1 MAVWRAPAQALAG
14 LRHAAWVLPAE
25 ARIAPGR
32 WVRLDA
38 WALPASGRRVLLHAG
53 ALDGDGWAVAFEG
66 ARLVVRP
73 RCDGAVGW
81 RSRTLAPGWH
91 RVEVAFGPD
100 ADGALEPAVRPVA
113 VRVDGRALAP
123 ATLTPI
129 EAVPGDRAEVA
140 GAVLGGARDRAGGH
154 ANLRYGERP
163 GELVARCEVRDRPV
177 AVAARPAVVRG
188 ARVVVRRVGDGHEGR
203 VQGAPRGAR
212 VLWDLGD
219 RVQVGARTRWP
230 EAWVRRPVAVH
241 LSTPGGAVRLRGPRT
256 SGHVAVPVF
265 RPGEGGY
272 AAFRIPAL
280 VRAADGALLAFAE
293 GRLESVS
300 DSCRTKHLV
309 LRRSEDEG
317 RTWGPLTVA
326 AALPEGPGVRSLMN
340 PSPVVDAVRGT
351 GRVVLV
357 HSALDA
363 DEWSIAA
370 GRGRAALRAVAS
382 EDHGRTWGEPVDVA
396 AQLGLPEGVEAAW
409 PDPQGWRVQ
418 VGTLGHGVQLRHG
431 PHPGRLCFA
440 GHGTFGPGSVFDG
453 VGFLF
458 WSDDLGRT
466 WQVGP
471 AFATR
476 DDGTPAR
483 GVNESALAELP
494 DGRLVVHARHYRD
507 GRPVGW
513 RAVARVAWGADG
525 RARVGPVRTE
535 RQLVDSGVQAGLLAT
550 PPTAAAP
557 AGGLWCS
564 FPAHPTARVALTL
577 RGSLDGGATWPLERL
592 LVAGRVG
599 YSDLVALPDGIGVL
613 YEDGADGALSFVAV
627 PDA

>member
-1 MAVWRAPAQALAG
+1 MAVWRAPARALAG
-14 LRHAAWVLPAE
+14 LRHAAWVLPA
-25 ARIAPGR
+25 AAGLAPGR

-53 ALDGDGWAVAFEG
+53 ALDGDGWSVAFEG
-66 ARLVVRP
+66 ERLVVRP
-73 RCDGAVGW
+73 WGDGTCGW
-81 RSRTLAPGWH
+81 RSRQLAPGW
-91 RVEVAFGPD
+91 RRIEVAFGP
-100 ADGALEPAVRPVA
+100 ADEGAVDPAVRPVA

-123 ATLTPI
+123 TTLAP
-129 EAVPGDRAEVA
+129 ADPAPGERAEVA
-140 GAVLGGARDRAGGH
+140 GVVLGGARDRAGGH

-163 GELVARCEVRDRPV
+163 GELIARCEVRDRPV
-177 AVAARPAVVRG
+177 AVAAVPAVARQV
-188 ARVVVRRVGDGHEGR
+188 RVVVGGVRGGRAGR
-203 VQGAPRGAR
+203 VLGAPRGAR

-219 RVQVGARTRWP
+219 RVQVGVRARWP
-230 EAWVRRPVAVH
+230 DAWVRRPVRVH
-241 LSTPGGAVRLRGPRT
+241 LSTAGGAARLRGPRPA
-256 SGHVAVPVF
+256 GLAAVPVF

-293 GRLESVS
+293 GRVESVS

-309 LRRSEDEG
+309 VRRSEDDG
-317 RTWGPLTVA
+317 RSWGPLVVA
-326 AALPEGPGVRSLMN
+326 AALADGPGVRSLMN
-340 PSPVVDAVRGT
+340 PSPVVDVVHGT
-351 GRVVLV
+351 GRLVLV
-357 HSALDA
+357 HSGLDA
-363 DEWSIAA
+363 DEWAIAA
-370 GRGRAALRAVAS
+370 GRGRAALRSVAS
-382 EDHGRTWGEPVDVA
+382 EDHGRTWGEAVDVA
-396 AQLGLPEGVEAAW
+396 AQLGLPDGVEAAW

-466 WQVGP
+466 WRVGP
-471 AFATR
+471 AFAAR
-476 DDGTPAR
+476 DDGAPAR

-507 GRPVGW
+507 GRPVGS

-525 RARVGPVRTE
+525 RAQAGPVRTE

-550 PPTAAAP
+550 PPTPTAP
-557 AGGLWCS
+557 AGALWCS

-577 RGSLDGGATWPLERL
+577 RGSRDGGATWPSERL

-613 YEDGADGALSFVAV
+613 YEDGADGALAFVAV